1 MYELLDQIR
10 QLEIELAQALNRA
23 KDSVALDWKKLCRGL
38 KSIALNLSKETFMA
52 NWAVGFTM
60 GLLTVL
66 AAQRVID
73 EPQRLSCEQVRS
85 EVLVKCTS
93 EAGWMPYQQLCQF
106 QWTWSRHANRWANK
120 QQ

>member
-1 MYELLDQIR
+1 
-10 QLEIELAQALNRA
+10 
-23 KDSVALDWKKLCRGL
+23 
-38 KSIALNLSKETFMA
+38 MA

-85 EVLVKCTS
+85 EVLT
-93 EAGWMPYQQLCQF
+93 
-106 QWTWSRHANRWANK
+106 
-120 QQ
+120 